1 MNFWTKFAGLVL
13 RNRYLVLIII
23 AIITGLL
30 STQFKYMK
38 FSYTEANL
46 LPKDNEAI
54 VDYNKF
60 LDIFGEEG
68 TLVILAVKDSSIFT
82 PKKFNAWNDFVAQ
95 FDSIPEVD
103 YTLSIKDIQQLK
115 ADRKQRKF
123 VLEPLYKEKPT
134 TILEVKGIKKQ
145 LFENLPFYDNLLFNK
160 ETGTLQTAIYLN
172 KEIVNTPKRKTFV
185 IDVLLPAI
193 KKYETENNIDVRASG
208 MPYVRTLN
216 AQIMSKLKDDLFT
229 IR

>member
-13 RNRYLVLIII
+13 RNRYLVLITI

-46 LPKDNEAI
+46 LPKDNKAI
-54 VDYNKF
+54 VDYDKF

-82 PKKFNAWNDFVAQ
+82 PKKFNAWNDFVIQ

-103 YTLSIKDIQQLK
+103 YTLSLKDIQQLK
-115 ADRKQRKF
+115 ADRKNRKF
-123 VLEPLYKEKPT
+123 VLEPLYKEKPN
-134 TILEVKGIKKQ
+134 TILEIENIKEQ
-145 LFENLPFYDNLLFNK
+145 LFKNLPFYDNLLFN
-160 ETGTLQTAIYLN
+160 I
-172 KEIVNTPKRKTFV
+172 
-185 IDVLLPAI
+185 
-193 KKYETENNIDVRASG
+193 
-208 MPYVRTLN
+208 
-216 AQIMSKLKDDLFT
+216 
-229 IR
+229 